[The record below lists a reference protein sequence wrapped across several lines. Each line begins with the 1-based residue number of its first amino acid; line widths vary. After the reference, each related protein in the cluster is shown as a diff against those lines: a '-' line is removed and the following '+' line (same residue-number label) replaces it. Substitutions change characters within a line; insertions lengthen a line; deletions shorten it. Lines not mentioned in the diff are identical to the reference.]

1 MSGGLEESF
10 DLTQM
15 DLTREKE
22 QFWTILYQASHKN
35 AIMGCSISVNETIL
49 FSFMYYLI

>member
-15 DLTREKE
+15 DLREKE
-22 QFWTILYQASHKN
+22 RLWTVLYQASHKN
-35 AIMGCSISVNETIL
+35 SIMGCSITVSLTFYIL
-49 FSFMYYLI
+49 K